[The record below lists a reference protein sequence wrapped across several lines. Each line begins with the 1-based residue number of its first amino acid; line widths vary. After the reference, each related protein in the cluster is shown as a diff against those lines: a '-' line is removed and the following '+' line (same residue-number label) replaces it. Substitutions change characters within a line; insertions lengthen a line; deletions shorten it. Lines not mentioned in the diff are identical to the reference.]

1 MFKVQ
6 QNRYLW
12 VHLVGLAAVPLLLDI
27 CLAGLASAGPALP
40 FKFQFWAI
48 ALICIAPSAWMQ
60 IQRPF
65 YIYSLP
71 PLAVKPS
78 ALSEDDRRCLTVLKS
93 WQIKALAGLTA
104 IFSLWLLSRL
114 YDRLPQI
121 LPVMEPSVGLAS
133 AVAAFFFACLFLQI
147 SVSVVRSLLIGQDTL
162 QRVKPIETSEI
173 AASFFIPGLRV
184 NKILP
189 AARRETEKPT
199 ATSTATPDRSKQVKS
214 KQTKKQ
220 PVEKQREKEQ
230 IAADSIAA
238 KPTEIEAEKAV
249 ADILSDVEK
258 TEAVTA
264 DFSSEESD
272 NSDQEIV
279 EQDAQIVS
287 IEETNLAEDADEK
300 AGEKTDENALSLKP
314 SELSE
319 KTLDPIKDSVE
330 EDSAEED
337 LIEEDLIEED
347 SSEAG
352 RPVLEDPPLI
362 PELIDSDEPRL
373 NDGVE

>member
-71 PLAVKPS
+71 PLAIKPGV
-78 ALSEDDRRCLTVLKS
+78 LSEDDRRCLTVLKS
-93 WQIKALAGLTA
+93 WQIKALSGLTA
-104 IFSLWLLSRL
+104 LFSLWLLAFL
-114 YDRLPQI
+114 YGKLPQI
-121 LPVMEPSVGLAS
+121 LPVMKPGAGLIS

-147 SVSVVRSLLIGQDTL
+147 SVSVVRSLLIGQETL

-173 AASFFIPGLRV
+173 AASFLIPGLRV

-189 AARRETEKPT
+189 IARSKPDELT
-199 ATSTATPDRSKQVKS
+199 ATRDTNKRAENKRTGNKQA
-214 KQTKKQ
+214 KKQ
-220 PVEKQREKEQ
+220 QAERQSEKRQ
-230 IAADSIAA
+230 IATEEIAA
-238 KPTEIEAEKAV
+238 KTAEIEAEKAAANVLPGVEETKVV
-249 ADILSDVEK
+249 ADASNREQL
-258 TEAVTA
+258 
-264 DFSSEESD
+264 D
-272 NSDQEIV
+272 NSDKEV
-279 EQDAQIVS
+279 ARQDAQLVAS
-287 IEETNLAEDADEK
+287 VETNLEGDTDEK
-300 AGEKTDENALSLKP
+300 ADRQSDENALS
-314 SELSE
+314 SEVSERSE
-319 KTLDPIKDSVE
+319 KTLGAIENP
-330 EDSAEED
+330 
-337 LIEEDLIEED
+337 IEEDPSKMGD
-347 SSEAG
+347 
-352 RPVLEDPPLI
+352 RPALEDLPLAI

-373 NDGVE
+373 NDSVE